1 MKCRRIVLS
10 LFILCCIFP
19 LVGCAA
25 RGQAATEA
33 ALPTEATVNAEV
45 ATTVLTQTQPE
56 TEPTTEPTEAEASSE
71 TAEEETTEAE
81 TTEEEATE
89 SEAAQDYVV
98 NTNSGKFHYPDCG
111 SAKRIKDSNRS
122 DRHCTRDELIEQ
134 GYVPCGTCKP

>member
-1 MKCRRIVLS
+1 MKRRRIG
-10 LFILCCIFP
+10 LFFVILCCVIALF
-19 LVGCAA
+19 GCGT

-45 ATTVLTQTQPE
+45 AKTVLTQTQPE